1 MNVRKMFLGLC
12 LMSLPGVG
20 AADEVIKASDLPK
33 PPIQE
38 PSKAAQKKAHKR
50 VEVRKNQLNQK
61 LEQGASAQEIGKA
74 KAQVQVDRTES
85 NRQDYL
91 NEVKEEPKEEKP
103 K

>member
-1 MNVRKMFLGLC
+1 MNIQKIFLSLC
-12 LMSLPGVG
+12 LMGFPVVG
-20 AADEVIKASDLPK
+20 MADEVVKASELPK

-38 PSKAAQKKAHKR
+38 PTKHGQKKAHKR
-50 VEVRKNQLNQK
+50 VEVRKAQLNEK

-91 NEVKEEPKEEKP
+91 NEVKEEAKSK
-103 K
+103 